1 MNDKYI
7 LDNFR
12 QEVERKIARYNKIKN
27 CFYGAI
33 VFLLLFGF
41 VYMVYKNV
49 SIAKYFFS

>member
-12 QEVERKIARYNKIKN
+12 DEVQKRISRYNKIRN

-33 VFLLLFGF
+33 VFLLLFAF